1 MAVSPVLV
9 IKADESTV
17 GVRARLYDD
26 YSEHEIVLNSVITY
40 WWANNLPPAIKFLEL
55 FDSVI
60 KRTINEIMP
69 HKTLNL
75 KYEVKANQVL
85 EKYEVKANQVLEKAS
100 EIEINLISV
109 VADDVGFKIEGCSFS
124 LSGIRKVESDFES
137 MDFSTSFDH
146 VIETPDIV
154 LKKYREMNQ
163 K

>member
-9 IKADESTV
+9 VKADESTV
-17 GVRARLYDD
+17 TVRARLYDD
-26 YSEHEIVLNSVITY
+26 FSEHKIVLNSVITY
-40 WWANNLPPAIKFLEL
+40 WWANNFPPALKFLEL

-75 KYEVKANQVL
+75 KYDI
-85 EKYEVKANQVLEKAS
+85 KANQVLEKAS

-109 VADDVGFKIEGCSFS
+109 VADDIGFKIDGSSVS
-124 LSGIRKVESDFES
+124 LKGIRKVEDDFEENE
-137 MDFSTSFDH
+137 FSTSFDH

-154 LKKYREMNQ
+154 LKKYLEMNE

>member
-9 IKADESTV
+9 IKVVDNISV
-17 GVRARLYDD
+17 GVRARIYDD
-26 YSEHEIVLNSVITY
+26 FAEHNIVLNSVLTY

-85 EKYEVKANQVLEKAS
+85 DEAS
-100 EIEINLISV
+100 QLEINLISV
-109 VADDVGFKIEGCSFS
+109 SADDVGFKIENG
-124 LSGIRKVESDFES
+124 LVLLQQIKKTDETFEPKE
-137 MDFSTSFDH
+137 FETTFERC
-146 VIETPDIV
+146 IETPDIV
-154 LKKYREMNQ
+154 LKKYREMQ
-163 K
+163 EKQ